1 MRQPTYG
8 ECLLA
13 IRKARIGGIEEVFRR
28 VPVAYLTP
36 ELIEIAV
43 TTNPAILSYLSTE
56 PEPGFLQRVISAQ
69 PDAFCWMPAEFQT
82 DELCR
87 LVVKNHPMMIS
98 FVANPTPELRQLAI
112 NAKIYTE

>member
-1 MRQPTYG
+1 
-8 ECLLA
+8 
-13 IRKARIGGIEEVFRR
+13 
-28 VPVAYLTP
+28 
-36 ELIEIAV
+36 
-43 TTNPAILSYLSTE
+43 
-56 PEPGFLQRVISAQ
+56 
-69 PDAFCWMPAEFQT
+69 MPAEFQT